1 MSGLEVLRR
10 IHMREPEAGVLIFSI
25 HENEMIMAR
34 AISLGARGYLTKSSA
49 QSLMLDA
56 CRQVAAGKTYID
68 PKFGGQVEVP
78 AAASVDPTEDL
89 TPREFQVFLALA
101 RGVAVPVIAERLG
114 ISPKT
119 VGVHYT
125 SVMKK
130 LNLSNT
136 AQLARL
142 AIRLGLTEA

>member
-1 MSGLEVLRR
+1 
-10 IHMREPEAGVLIFSI
+10 
-25 HENEMIMAR
+25 MAR

-89 TPREFQVFLALA
+89 LRESFRYFLLWLKGLQCPLSPNASVLAQKLWVCITQV
-101 RGVAVPVIAERLG
+101 
-114 ISPKT
+114 
-119 VGVHYT
+119 
-125 SVMKK
+125 
-130 LNLSNT
+130 
-136 AQLARL
+136 
-142 AIRLGLTEA
+142 